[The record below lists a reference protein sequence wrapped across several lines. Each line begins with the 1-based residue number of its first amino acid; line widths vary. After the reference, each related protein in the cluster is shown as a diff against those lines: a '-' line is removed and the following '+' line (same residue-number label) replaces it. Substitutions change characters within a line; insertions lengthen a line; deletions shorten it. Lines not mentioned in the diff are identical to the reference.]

1 MTNKRQEKN
10 LRKADEKAIEASKT
24 MVTLESQFLDALR
37 LKSLNAARES
47 SHTITNLIKRS
58 EFQMKKEINRKC
70 DPGLSRYRRQ
80 VYLTRR
86 NELVD
91 CYRGFNENLLMMQTE
106 FETRVMRYYTDRY
119 WSFHTTTTFLQSL
132 EASLTT
138 QKEKLKHRI
147 LGMLLTPPPQTHIS
161 FFILAMPFY
170 ASFTCPLSFPW
181 SHIGDLKQLH
191 FLSLSLT
198 LTLIHPYCHTS
209 SQALLV
215 NLSINWVTTKCWRKN
230 RPWGRC
236 PRRWTP
242 L

>member
-1 MTNKRQEKN
+1 MTNKHQEKN

-47 SHTITNLIKRS
+47 SHTITNLMKRS

-80 VYLTRR
+80 VYLTRQ

-91 CYRGFNENLLMMQTE
+91 CYRAFNENLMMMQCE

-147 LGMLLTPPPQTHIS
+147 LGMLLTPPPPPHT
-161 FFILAMPFY
+161 F
-170 ASFTCPLSFPW
+170 C
-181 SHIGDLKQLH
+181 
-191 FLSLSLT
+191 SLSWLC
-198 LTLIHPYCHTS
+198 LSMHHLPSPCLFIH
-209 SQALLV
+209 
-215 NLSINWVTTKCWRKN
+215 WRS
-230 RPWGRC
+230 
-236 PRRWTP
+236 
-242 L
+242 